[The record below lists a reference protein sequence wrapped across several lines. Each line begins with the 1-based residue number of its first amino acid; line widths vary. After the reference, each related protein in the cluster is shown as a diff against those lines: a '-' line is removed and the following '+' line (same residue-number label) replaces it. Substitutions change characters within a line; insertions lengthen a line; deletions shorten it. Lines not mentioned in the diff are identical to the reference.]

1 MSGDGDYYEVL
12 GVGRDADPG
21 EIKKAYR
28 RLAREFHPDINKD
41 PGAEKRFK
49 EITEAN
55 EVLSDPE
62 LRERYD
68 AFGPEF
74 RRVPEDVDPEVR
86 EAARDAL
93 DAMGAAH
100 R

>member
-55 EVLSDPE
+55 EVLSAGLELWPRSTV
-62 LRERYD
+62 LRELHSSLGVIAQSR
-68 AFGPEF
+68 
-74 RRVPEDVDPEVR
+74 
-86 EAARDAL
+86 
-93 DAMGAAH
+93 
-100 R
+100 